1 MPRWQGRCDDGD
13 AAMTGGERK
22 SRIGGAAVFAG
33 VALLLGAC
41 ANEAGPTATQQQP
54 AQEVSLDNVAR
65 KVELVQHDPCY
76 ERPVQ
81 HGPTNCERYLVE
93 VRNIAGSAADSP
105 VASPE
110 VHSAARDLGGAVQT
124 LYDDRCLPPSPE
136 DEQTCNEDL
145 AAIARA
151 MDGLAE
157 VLPR

>member
-1 MPRWQGRCDDGD
+1 MRRSR
-13 AAMTGGERK
+13 TGA
-22 SRIGGAAVFAG
+22 AAVFAG
-33 VALLLGAC
+33 AALLLSAC
-41 ANEAGPTATQQQP
+41 ANEAGPTATQQP
-54 AQEVSLDNVAR
+54 AQEISLANVAH

-110 VHSAARDLGGAVQT
+110 VRSAARDLGGAVQT
-124 LYDDRCLPPSPE
+124 LYDDQCLPPSPE